1 MKQNKL
7 IALLSALL
15 FNIVAGT
22 AIAAATGFNPLAV
35 IGGGAALSAFLKP
48 MQGIMPMAIQKEIW
62 MNSIVEGLFADNS
75 FLTKAFNADEFV
87 NQGKTVHIPNAGAP
101 SGVEKNRS
109 TFPATVTSRT
119 DIDLTFEL
127 DNYSTDPIK
136 INLAETVELSY
147 NKRESVLKQ
156 DKTKLKEEVSEGI
169 LYEWFKGATKNLKT
183 TGVGVDAH
191 TASAT
196 GLRKAFTKTEVKAA
210 MTQFNI
216 DNVPAE
222 DRYFLIDA
230 VMYDQLI
237 DSLTDK
243 ESTAFHAAAD
253 IKNGIVGKLFSF
265 NIMMRSKVGRF
276 TGAGASK
283 AWATAGAA
291 TDNAAGL
298 AWHHD
303 SLCRALGEV
312 VAREQLNSPTYYGD
326 IYSFEVRCGGR
337 AMRNDVK
344 GLLAIVQD
352 TATAE

>member
-7 IALLSALL
+7 IALMSAIL

-35 IGGGAALSAFLKP
+35 IGGGTALSAFIKP
-48 MQGIMPMAIQKEIW
+48 VAGAMPMAIQKEIW
-62 MNSIVEGLFADNS
+62 MNSIVEGLFADNT
-75 FLTKAFNADEFV
+75 FLSKAFNADEFV

-101 SGVEKNRS
+101 SSVKKNRS
-109 TFPATVTSRT
+109 EFPATVKSRT
-119 DIDLTFEL
+119 DIDLTFKL
-127 DNYSTDPIK
+127 DSYTTDPIK
-136 INLAETVELSY
+136 IDLAESVELSY
-147 NKRESVLKQ
+147 NKRESVLSQ
-156 DKTKLKEEVSEGI
+156 DKAKLKEVVSEGV
-169 LYEWFKGATKNLKT
+169 LFEWLEGATKSLRT
-183 TGVGVDAH
+183 TGLAVEAH
-191 TASAT
+191 TDSAT
-196 GLRKAFTKTEVKAA
+196 GNRKAFTKAEVKKA

-222 DRYFLIDA
+222 GRYMLIDA

-253 IKNGIVGKLFSF
+253 IKNGVIGKLLTF
-265 NIMMRSKVGRF
+265 NIMMRSKVGRY
-276 TGAGASK
+276 TGSGTNKS
-283 AWATAGAA
+283 WETGGAA
-291 TDNAAGL
+291 TDNAVGL
-298 AWHHD
+298 AWHFN

-312 VAREQLNSPTYYGD
+312 VPYEELNSPTYYGD
-326 IYSFEVRCGGR
+326 IYSFEIRYGGR

-352 TATAE
+352 TAA